1 MSDMLNLEI
10 TQEQRD
16 MLLRGLRFVR
26 SSYMLDTQE
35 PTPSWLQERS
45 TKLNEVAELSEALSS
60 AVAAQTA
67 GS

>member
-10 TQEQRD
+10 TEEQRD

-26 SSYMLDTQE
+26 SSYMLDTQQ
-35 PTPSWLQERS
+35 PTQSWIQERS
-45 TKLNEVAELSEALSS
+45 SKLNEVAELKEALSS
-60 AVAAQTA
+60 AAAAQTA